1 MITVPSLWHHADD
14 VSNRSYHAAMD
25 ESNILIGSTTQSSP
39 VVMIRGGRIVVHE
52 VIYVG
57 T

>member
-39 VVMIRGGRIVVHE
+39 VMIQEESVHE